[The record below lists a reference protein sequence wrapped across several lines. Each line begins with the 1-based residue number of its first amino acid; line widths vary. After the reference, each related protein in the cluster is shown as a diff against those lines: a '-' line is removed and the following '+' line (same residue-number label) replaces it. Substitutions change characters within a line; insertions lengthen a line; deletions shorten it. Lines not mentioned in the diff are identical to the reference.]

1 MSNKTQLQSN
11 NIQLQA
17 HLQDI
22 LALPNVND
30 VKNGQ
35 YVWKK
40 YEIDKSTEILNPKFT
55 ADFVPS
61 RDPHLKIINKNFGM
75 PTEATYID
83 FFDGFKDSSGR
94 VFTKDGDRLKTPWG
108 YVYTYY
114 ESQNAMHLRTTHG
127 TEQPTEFTF
136 TGTKQIT
143 TNEQMKNFVGYV
155 VSDNESAYPDDGEK
169 DGYWYERVLG
179 EIGII
184 EKFFGC
190 TEYVEDTFTLSQS
203 AGIED
208 VTVNHSLGKI
218 PKLIFIY
225 TENYSFPS
233 DGNYYLM
240 YGIIDN
246 VYYNTGGHFD
256 FTVDKSAYIN
266 STRCSAV
273 PYETKNPTSSS
284 FVLSGTSY
292 YMQGQEYK
300 VITMA

>member
-1 MSNKTQLQSN
+1 M
-11 NIQLQA
+11 
-17 HLQDI
+17 
-22 LALPNVND
+22 
-30 VKNGQ
+30 
-35 YVWKK
+35 
-40 YEIDKSTEILNPKFT
+40 
-55 ADFVPS
+55 
-61 RDPHLKIINKNFGM
+61 
-75 PTEATYID
+75 
-83 FFDGFKDSSGR
+83 
-94 VFTKDGDRLKTPWG
+94 
-108 YVYTYY
+108 
-114 ESQNAMHLRTTHG
+114 
-127 TEQPTEFTF
+127 
-136 TGTKQIT
+136 
-143 TNEQMKNFVGYV
+143 
-155 VSDNESAYPDDGEK
+155 
-169 DGYWYERVLG
+169 
-179 EIGII
+179 
-184 EKFFGC
+184 
-190 TEYVEDTFTLSQS
+190 
-203 AGIED
+203 
-208 VTVNHSLGKI
+208 NHSLGKI